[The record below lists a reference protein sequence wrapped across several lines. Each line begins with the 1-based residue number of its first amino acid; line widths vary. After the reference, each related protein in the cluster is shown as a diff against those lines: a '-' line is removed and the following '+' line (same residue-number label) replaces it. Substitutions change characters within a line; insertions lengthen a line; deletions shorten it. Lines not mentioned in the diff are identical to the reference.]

1 MYYKP
6 RAKSV
11 ISFLLSVLLFMTLLP
26 VTVWAAT
33 LNVTDE
39 AGLRTA
45 ILNANDGDIISIDA
59 DITLTE
65 TPYTLMINEDIT
77 LTSANGSTLDLG
89 GNNGSKIQISSIA
102 EAKFSGDLKVA
113 GSDIYVVHVFGAFTL
128 EGNASIEQTKG
139 DGSVYAIY
147 NGSGGTVD

>member
-45 ILNANDGDIISIDA
+45 ILNANDGDIISTDCAYWWASDRDGNGQCAYLRI
-59 DITLTE
+59 IT
-65 TPYTLMINEDIT
+65 
-77 LTSANGSTLDLG
+77 
-89 GNNGSKIQISSIA
+89 
-102 EAKFSGDLKVA
+102 GDLC
-113 GSDIYVVHVFGAFTL
+113 GQNQGIRT
-128 EGNASIEQTKG
+128 
-139 DGSVYAIY
+139 
-147 NGSGGTVD
+147 

>member
-59 DITLTE
+59 DITLKNPTLSE
-65 TPYTLMINEDIT
+65 PLLLILKLYMVCPFPSKLPEKLPKGSQFTPFR
-77 LTSANGSTLDLG
+77 S
-89 GNNGSKIQISSIA
+89 ISFI
-102 EAKFSGDLKVA
+102 KM
-113 GSDIYVVHVFGAFTL
+113 
-128 EGNASIEQTKG
+128 
-139 DGSVYAIY
+139 
-147 NGSGGTVD
+147 